1 MQQIVL
7 PQCYL
12 PSDWTFQCLWVG
24 KNGGRFEWAAVV
36 KHLSSTLRVTV
47 HSVEPNCLLV
57 GQTCSMIIWHRSFD
71 WFFGLTK
78 SVTELCT
85 KETPYRPLILEFEML
100 WNSNILQLLATKLVF
115 QPGVQDARAVDRPEH
130 RDTAVT
136 SPTLDVSTEELL
148 NITVM
153 LEPVPSFRVIHLG
166 FPDASRRNCV
176 GVLDVFPT
184 MTSNRLG
191 DHVLMSLKCRRPA
204 QNPMVV
210 QIQFLSPNKN
220 REYLHLKD
228 PIAKSEK
235 RMFSNSA
242 FGQCRCSLRVLHRR

>member
-1 MQQIVL
+1 
-7 PQCYL
+7 
-12 PSDWTFQCLWVG
+12 
-24 KNGGRFEWAAVV
+24 
-36 KHLSSTLRVTV
+36 
-47 HSVEPNCLLV
+47 
-57 GQTCSMIIWHRSFD
+57 
-71 WFFGLTK
+71 
-78 SVTELCT
+78 
-85 KETPYRPLILEFEML
+85 ML

-166 FPDASRRNCV
+166 FSRRIEKKLCGCLGCV
-176 GVLDVFPT
+176 SDNDFE
-184 MTSNRLG
+184 SFG